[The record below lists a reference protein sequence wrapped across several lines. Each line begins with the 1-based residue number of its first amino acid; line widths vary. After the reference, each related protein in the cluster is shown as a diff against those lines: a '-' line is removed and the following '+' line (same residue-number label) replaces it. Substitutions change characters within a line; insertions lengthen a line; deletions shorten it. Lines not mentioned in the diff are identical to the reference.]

1 MCCMFLLLGWKSSFW
16 LDDYWELKFDWL
28 MSYDVYMGD
37 NIEATRLI
45 LGVVK
50 KQWYQKVLYSFE

>member
-1 MCCMFLLLGWKSSFW
+1 
-16 LDDYWELKFDWL
+16 

-50 KQWYQKVLYSFE
+50 SSDIRRFVFVQVKFYGNLVVIWKYCLFGAPYKL

>member
-1 MCCMFLLLGWKSSFW
+1 ME
-16 LDDYWELKFDWL
+16 DYWKLKLDWL

-37 NIEATRLI
+37 DIEATRLI

-50 KQWYQKVLYSFE
+50 KQWYQKVMYSFE

>member
-1 MCCMFLLLGWKSSFW
+1 MVLILGWKSSFW